1 MKKVTLYAEPDLVRD
16 VERTAYEMRRNGQ
29 FTTLSS
35 LMRTGWR
42 LLLAMDNTEREE
54 AHARFG
60 KVPEG
65 QSGTT
70 LST

>member
-1 MKKVTLYAEPDLVRD
+1 VKKVTLYAEPDLVRD
-16 VERTAYEMRRNGQ
+16 VEQTAYEMRRNGQ

-42 LLLAMDNTEREE
+42 LLLQMDNTQREE

>member
-1 MKKVTLYAEPDLVRD
+1 MKKVTLYAEPDLVRE

-42 LLLAMDNTEREE
+42 LLLAMDNIQREE

-65 QSGTT
+65 PSGTT

>member
-1 MKKVTLYAEPDLVRD
+1 MKKVTLYSDPDLLRQ
-16 VERTAYEMRRNGQ
+16 VEETAWDMRRRGQ

-42 LLLAMDNTEREE
+42 LLLEMPQDQREE
-54 AHARFG
+54 VHAKFG
-60 KVPEG
+60 QVPEG
-65 QSGTT
+65 PSGTT

>member
-1 MKKVTLYAEPDLVRD
+1 VRD
-16 VERTAYEMRRNGQ
+16 VEQTAYEMRRNGQ

-42 LLLAMDNTEREE
+42 LLLQMDNTQREE

>member
-1 MKKVTLYAEPDLVRD
+1 MKKVTLYAEPDLVRE
-16 VERTAYEMRRNGQ
+16 VERTAYEMRQGGQ

-42 LLLAMDNTEREE
+42 MLLAMNPDQREE

-65 QSGTT
+65 PSGTT